1 MKMTAFF
8 TVVASVLLSHATLA
22 VAESDALQA
31 LRASAATVPTNN
43 PGIHTFAEPPAGFDP
58 VKASD
63 IQLAV
68 YGFPP
73 RPDSQADPV
82 HYAFW
87 ERAMQSAKIHWTGEL
102 KPLPYTR
109 PAIAPAVSPQPQ
121 TANTTS
127 SGPQQIK
134 TDNAAGVTL
143 TNGLESWNNESS
155 FVLAYAQITVP
166 TAQMPFSSHGC
177 TATDYTEV
185 SLVGIDGDD
194 SGTGNSKAFG
204 SMLQAGIYSDVPC
217 HGTPLYY
224 AEIEYGDGG
233 LASVFPVSPGD
244 VVNVTVEGF
253 PGTSYLFLNDLTTQA
268 YGNYTIATPDIV
280 GKSANWIV
288 ERLCCT
294 GNLPY
299 PLANTIGIA
308 FQSAGAQTQAQ
319 FHSPYG
325 EYVGSQAASTKVLTM
340 MDNNGTTSI
349 EVVTQGSAGPEGLT
363 GLWFQTTGCAYL
375 GDCPVQ

>member
-73 RPDSQADPV
+73 RPDPQADPV

-204 SMLQAGIYSDVPC
+204 STAGRNLFGCPMPRNALVLCRDRIRGWWPGVGVSGFSGRCCQRDRRR
-217 HGTPLYY
+217 
-224 AEIEYGDGG
+224 
-233 LASVFPVSPGD
+233 FPRHLLSI
-244 VVNVTVEGF
+244 
-253 PGTSYLFLNDLTTQA
+253 S
-268 YGNYTIATPDIV
+268 
-280 GKSANWIV
+280 
-288 ERLCCT
+288 ERFDD
-294 GNLPY
+294 P
-299 PLANTIGIA
+299 
-308 FQSAGAQTQAQ
+308 S
-319 FHSPYG
+319 
-325 EYVGSQAASTKVLTM
+325 
-340 MDNNGTTSI
+340 
-349 EVVTQGSAGPEGLT
+349 
-363 GLWFQTTGCAYL
+363 LWQLHYRDSGHR
-375 GDCPVQ
+375 G